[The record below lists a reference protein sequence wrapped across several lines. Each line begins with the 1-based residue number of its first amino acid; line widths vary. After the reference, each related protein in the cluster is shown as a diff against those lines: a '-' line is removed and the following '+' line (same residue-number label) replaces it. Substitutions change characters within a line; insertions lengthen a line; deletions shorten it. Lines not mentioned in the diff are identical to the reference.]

1 LQTAATVR
9 RSRRDA
15 WKALV
20 TNPWYD
26 NEAKHPQKW
35 AVTERLAVIYDERLR
50 NQLYA
55 CGIESADYK
64 DIAFLGIDSHI
75 AKYFAKESQSI
86 ATGGSA
92 RHWPLNVSSS
102 STLPAKS
109 KSKGK
114 SSLANPGTDGKVG
127 SGKIG
132 KSGFKQQARFTRKDL
147 AEQWRWIVA
156 QDPDG
161 QLKLSDKPEYAMYYS
176 NTNDDEEV
184 DGGSEQESTHDQTG
198 ELKDMDT
205 GNFEGS
211 VDEEEMKSGSEQES
225 THDQTG
231 ELKDPD
237 TGNFEGSVDEEEMK
251 SGSEQESTHHQPG
264 ELKDMDTEKFG
275 GPVDTENMGTR
286 TQEESALLLSGELGE
301 EDVNQWEGTVEA
313 IDIDYGRTLLV
324 KR

>member
-1 LQTAATVR
+1 MR

-225 THDQTG
+225 TH
-231 ELKDPD
+231 
-237 TGNFEGSVDEEEMK
+237 
-251 SGSEQESTHHQPG
+251 HQPG

>member
-1 LQTAATVR
+1 MR

-198 ELKDMDT
+198 ELKD
-205 GNFEGS
+205 
-211 VDEEEMKSGSEQES
+211 
-225 THDQTG
+225 
-231 ELKDPD
+231 PD